1 VINYF
6 DGLNPSV
13 SVVTTL
19 YQQALNTTESLADG
33 AYKQVTASF
42 QCPNVDHLDVSPASA
57 TIAAGQT
64 LDLAA
69 TARDTG
75 DHILLS
81 SGFAFA
87 WNSANDPVA
96 TVVSTS
102 PAGAGV
108 GTATVTG
115 VAAGGPVNINATE
128 NSSGKTASASIT
140 VTPGPSLVGT
150 YNLVSM
156 RNGGCPLGGT
166 VACSSDTGAVNTCIV
181 GGVMTFD
188 GSGNWSINIQSVSTT
203 SNGGSSCASG
213 TPPSE
218 LIEETGTYGSGTP
231 LSSAMESPGSD
242 CTTLGNYLA
251 AEGYCT
257 EFPAGDFLFT
267 ITISGPAGAIG
278 DVAADPTG
286 TNLTSDFAGDT
297 VWVRQ

>member
-1 VINYF
+1 
-6 DGLNPSV
+6 
-13 SVVTTL
+13 VV
-19 YQQALNTTESLADG
+19 
-33 AYKQVTASF
+33 
-42 QCPNVDHLDVSPASA
+42 PASA
-57 TIAAGQT
+57 SIAVNGTCLLTAEADDAAGKT
-64 LDLAA
+64 LF
-69 TARDTG
+69 
-75 DHILLS
+75 S
-81 SGFAFA
+81 SAFSYN
-87 WNSANDPVA
+87 WDSANEPIA
-96 TVVSTS
+96 TVVNDQPGPSQT
-102 PAGAGV
+102 GL
-108 GTATVTG
+108 ATVTG